1 MTQPMFKSIRKPQPK
16 LPLLVLTS
24 IHRRDAMRVDLNAA
38 VKRRDMRAIHA
49 LEQQLARLTTMILRR
64 EA

>member
-24 IHRRDAMRVDLNAA
+24 IHRRDAMRVDLSAA
-38 VKRRDMRAIHA
+38 VKRRDMRAVGQI
-49 LEQQLARLTTMILRR
+49 ERQLARLTSRML
-64 EA
+64 AKGA